1 MTLFAAK
8 LIWLFGVLAWFLIRR
23 VLGRGS
29 RRIKMRDKRIGW
41 LEGVLLFASL
51 LGLIVVPMVYVAS
64 GAPAFANYAFHPA
77 LAWLGALT
85 FAASLWLLYR
95 THKDLGTNWSITLVV
110 REQHS
115 LVTNGVYA
123 HVRHPMYAAFWL
135 WALAQFLLL
144 PNWIAGA
151 AGLVGF
157 GVLFFG
163 RVGAEERM
171 LVDHFGDDYRRY
183 MARTAR
189 IIPGLY

>member
-1 MTLFAAK
+1 MTIVAAK
-8 LIWLFGVLAWFLIRR
+8 LIWLFGVVAWFVMRQ
-23 VLGRGS
+23 VLVRGS
-29 RRIKMRDKRIGW
+29 HRIKMRDKRIGW
-41 LEGVLLFASL
+41 LEGVLLLASL
-51 LGLIVVPMVYVAS
+51 LGLFVVPMIYAAS
-64 GAPAFANYAFHPA
+64 GKPAFADHTLNPA
-77 LAWLGALT
+77 LAWLGVLT
-85 FAASLWLLYR
+85 FAAALWLFYR

-163 RVGAEERM
+163 RVRAEERM
-171 LVDHFGDDYRRY
+171 LIDHFGNDYRRY

>member
-1 MTLFAAK
+1 M
-8 LIWLFGVLAWFLIRR
+8 
-23 VLGRGS
+23 
-29 RRIKMRDKRIGW
+29 
-41 LEGVLLFASL
+41 
-51 LGLIVVPMVYVAS
+51 
-64 GAPAFANYAFHPA
+64 
-77 LAWLGALT
+77 
-85 FAASLWLLYR
+85 
-95 THKDLGTNWSITLVV
+95 V

-115 LVTNGVYA
+115 LVTTGVYA

-189 IIPGLY
+189 IIPGVY

>member
-1 MTLFAAK
+1 MTIVAAK
-8 LIWLFGVLAWFLIRR
+8 LIWLFGVVAWFVMRR
-23 VLGRGS
+23 VLVRGS
-29 RRIKMRDKRIGW
+29 HRIKMRDKRIGW
-41 LEGVLLFASL
+41 LEGVLLLASL
-51 LGLIVVPMVYVAS
+51 LGLFVVPMIYVAS
-64 GAPAFANYAFHPA
+64 GKPAFADHAFHPA
-77 LAWLGALT
+77 LAWLGVLT
-85 FAASLWLLYR
+85 FAAALWLFYR

-163 RVGAEERM
+163 RVHAEERM
-171 LVDHFGDDYRRY
+171 LIDHFGDDYRRY